1 MKALPERQ
9 PEINQVDSLL
19 SDRRRSRPVY
29 AVHYLSRR
37 YGIRTVFARIVADE
51 LGMAG

>member
-1 MKALPERQ
+1 MRALPERQ
-9 PEINQVDSLL
+9 PEINQVECLP
-19 SDRRRSRPVY
+19 SDRRQARPVY

-37 YGIRTVFARIVADE
+37 YGIRTVYARIVADE